1 MVSSMQIMQAD
12 KRVLQTTGS
21 LFSQRSNLL
30 ATRTVTFIILTVL
43 FVCTDA
49 LINTDLRVAS
59 TIQLA
64 GQQLAVLSIHEREL
78 VTPLV
83 AGAVTIIIHQKFFFV
98 MLTPCGP
105 AQASAEDAAFSAEFT
120 TQFKTKHKN
129 NY

>member
-21 LFSQRSNLL
+21 LFSRRSNLL

-78 VTPLV
+78 VTPLGCWGSNNNNTPE
-83 AGAVTIIIHQKFFFV
+83 AFFV
-98 MLTPCGP
+98 ILTPCGP